1 MLIQVVHGLR
11 AIAKAYPA
19 ASEEISQIN
28 DLMRTV
34 GAKIMQ
40 SQPAEEPAAP
50 PMGG

>member
-40 SQPAEEPAAP
+40 SQPAEEPSAP

>member
-11 AIAKAYPA
+11 TIAKAYPA
-19 ASEEISQIN
+19 AAEEIAQIN

-40 SQPAEEPAAP
+40 SQPTEEPAAP
-50 PMGG
+50 PQGG